1 MLRVDVLIQSH
12 TFEHHLVGKRPLLMC
27 RSSDRSPLTAKASA
41 IPQWT
46 AARWLRRPDAYHFGH
61 DIATDRDIN

>member
-27 RSSDRSPLTAKASA
+27 RSSDRSPLTAQCLGT
-41 IPQWT
+41 P
-46 AARWLRRPDAYHFGH
+46 RPVVGKWG
-61 DIATDRDIN
+61 